1 MGSKGQRDRFA
12 EAHLSAPALFT
23 HHLRSERRASQE
35 LSCSQNAAAPH
46 IGGGDVEGSFGGAPP
61 PTSYSSR
68 TLPTRPADKTLIS
81 GKKGL

>member
-1 MGSKGQRDRFA
+1 MGLKGQRDRFA

-46 IGGGDVEGSFGGAPP
+46 IGEGAVEGSFGGAPP
-61 PTSYSSR
+61 PHLLFI
-68 TLPTRPADKTLIS
+68 TLFRQDLQTKPQ
-81 GKKGL
+81 